1 MIKKIK
7 ASLHEKLIFIFLIL
21 LGVFALGFTVVI
33 KNKCLFIKNF
43 DPQKINFEKPKN
55 IVVLNAECGNVIIE
69 LYPEISPNGVER
81 FKKLI
86 NLKVYDNVAFHR
98 VIKDKLVQAGDL
110 EFGKKNHLDYGKI
123 GTGKSGLGT
132 IKSEIDGQ
140 FDFKRGS
147 VGLARTLKYDTE
159 DSQFF
164 ITLDD
169 EPLFEGEYTPIG
181 KVIYGIKILEKIKYS
196 HRSEYVLRPD
206 FINTIRMYQSEVN

>member
-1 MIKKIK
+1 MIKKVK
-7 ASLHEKLIFIFLIL
+7 ASLHEKLILIFLIL
-21 LGVFALGFTVVI
+21 LGIFALSFTILI
-33 KNKCLFIKNF
+33 KNKCLFVKNF
-43 DPQKINFEKPKN
+43 DPQKINYSKPEN

-86 NLKVYDNVAFHR
+86 NLKAYDNVAFHR

-110 EFGKKNHLDYGKI
+110 EFGKKDQLDYGKI
-123 GTGKSGLGT
+123 GTGRSGFGT
-132 IKSEIDGQ
+132 IKSEVDAE
-140 FDFKRGS
+140 FNFERGT
-147 VGLARTLKYDTE
+147 VGLARSLKYDTE

-164 ITLDD
+164 IILDN

-181 KVIYGIKILEKIKYS
+181 KVIYGIKALEKIRYF

-206 FINTIRMYQSEVN
+206 FINTVRMFK

>member
-1 MIKKIK
+1 MIKKVK
-7 ASLHEKLIFIFLIL
+7 ASLHEKLIFIFLIV
-21 LGVFALGFTVVI
+21 LGIFALSFTVVI
-33 KNKCLFIKNF
+33 KNKCLFVKNF

-55 IVVLNAECGNVIIE
+55 IVVLNVECGNVIIE
-69 LYPEISPNGVER
+69 LYPKISPNGVER

-86 NLKVYDNVAFHR
+86 NLKAYDNVAFHR

-110 EFGKKNHLDYGKI
+110 EFGKKNQLDYGKI
-123 GTGKSGLGT
+123 GTGKSGFGT
-132 IKSEIDGQ
+132 IKSEIDA
-140 FDFKRGS
+140 DFNFERGS

-164 ITLDD
+164 IILDD

-181 KVIYGIKILEKIKYS
+181 KVIYGIKILEKIRYS

-206 FINTIRMYQSEVN
+206 FINTVRMFK

>member
-86 NLKVYDNVAFHR
+86 NLKAYDNVAFHR

-110 EFGKKNHLDYGKI
+110 EFGIKNQLDYGKI
-123 GTGKSGLGT
+123 GTGKSGFGT
-132 IKSEIDGQ
+132 IKSEIDAE
-140 FDFKRGS
+140 FNFERGS
-147 VGLARTLKYDTE
+147 IGLARTLKYDTE

-164 ITLDD
+164 IILDD

-181 KVIYGIKILEKIKYS
+181 KVIYGMKVLEKIRYS

-206 FINTIRMYQSEVN
+206 FINTVRMFK

>member
-1 MIKKIK
+1 MIKKVK
-7 ASLHEKLIFIFLIL
+7 ASLHEKLILIFLIL
-21 LGVFALGFTVVI
+21 LGIFALSFTILI
-33 KNKCLFIKNF
+33 KNKCLFVKNF
-43 DPQKINFEKPKN
+43 DPQKINYSKPEN

-86 NLKVYDNVAFHR
+86 NLKAYDNVAFHR

-110 EFGKKNHLDYGKI
+110 EFGKKDQLDYGKI
-123 GTGKSGLGT
+123 GTGRSGFGT
-132 IKSEIDGQ
+132 IKSEVDAE
-140 FDFKRGS
+140 FNFERGT
-147 VGLARTLKYDTE
+147 VGLARSLKYDTE

-164 ITLDD
+164 IILDD

-181 KVIYGIKILEKIKYS
+181 KVTYGIKVLEKIRFS

-206 FINTIRMYQSEVN
+206 FINTIKMFK